1 MSMSER
7 FYLNVR
13 TLSLPVLKG
22 WIRLRVRGL
31 ENVPPT
37 GPCLVVANHT
47 SYLDPAVVGRACP
60 RQVHFFIKRSVWR
73 TRGLNWFFRGM
84 DSIPVAS
91 DARDTTGLRRG
102 LRYLAAGQVV
112 GVFPEGGRTTGGEQ
126 GAAQIGAGLLAV
138 RTGCPVIPV
147 GIRGAFRSMPTGA
160 VVPRP
165 VRIDVVF
172 GHSFQV
178 EPGRGR
184 QVLEDA
190 THLMQQRVGE
200 LVGAAPEATAVRA
213 AE

>member
-1 MSMSER
+1 MSER

-22 WIRLRVRGL
+22 WIRLRVAGL
-31 ENVPPT
+31 EHVAST
-37 GPCLVVANHT
+37 GPLLIVANHT

-84 DSIPVAS
+84 DSIPVAE
-91 DARDTTGLRRG
+91 DARDTTGLRRA
-102 LRYLAAGQVV
+102 LRHLAAGDVV
-112 GVFPEGGRTTGGEQ
+112 GVFPEGGRTPGGEA
-126 GAAQIGAGLLAV
+126 GPARVGAGLLAV

-147 GIRGAFRSMPTGA
+147 GIRGAFRSMPPGV

-172 GHSFQV
+172 GRSFLV

-184 QVLEDA
+184 EVLEEA
-190 THLMQQRVGE
+190 TDLMQRRVGE
-200 LVGAAPEATAVRA
+200 LVAAAAPVAPVGG
-213 AE
+213 